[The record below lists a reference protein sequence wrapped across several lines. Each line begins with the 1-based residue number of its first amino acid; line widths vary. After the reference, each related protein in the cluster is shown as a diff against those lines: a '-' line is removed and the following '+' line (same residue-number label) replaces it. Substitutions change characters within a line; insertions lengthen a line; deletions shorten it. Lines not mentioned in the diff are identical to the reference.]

1 MTIVEEIT
9 TCLTNLPE
17 EGQRDVLDFVKSW
30 GHPKTTTSLRE
41 RGREL
46 AQQARAR
53 SVGVPEVVL
62 DREIEDAITEVRQ
75 RGRA

>member
-30 GHPKTTTSLRE
+30 GLPTTTTSLRE

-53 SVGVPEVVL
+53 SANVPEDVL
-62 DREIEDAITEVRQ
+62 NREIEDAIAAVRQ
-75 RGRA
+75 RSRA